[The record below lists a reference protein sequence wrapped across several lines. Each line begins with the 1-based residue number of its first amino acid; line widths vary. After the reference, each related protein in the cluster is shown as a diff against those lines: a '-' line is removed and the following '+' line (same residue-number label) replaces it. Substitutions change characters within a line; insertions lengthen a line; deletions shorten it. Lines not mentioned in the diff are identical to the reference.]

1 VKLNFEPKILSQHI
15 DTLKTSHKSTC
26 ESDFNGK
33 FQNFCNLLD
42 DLKFEAQN
50 VKGFNN
56 KDRFVVSELLGLGK
70 FRVHAQGSQAYKY
83 IVSNDDIKVQ
93 IGNIKFGSD
102 RPQILIHYSQSFLFT
117 VGHKKAYLMGKKF
130 VEKALGSTY
139 DNVTE
144 IHLACDIWG
153 ISYEF
158 DDFHRF
164 QTNFKK
170 TEIATSDADLVQ
182 FVGKRRLETISF
194 GKGAFMFRIYDKLA
208 QLRSYPEKK
217 ALILTK
223 WILNG
228 YEPDSKARI
237 FRHEIQL
244 RDEHLKKHIPLD
256 TSDRVGHIF
265 ANLSGLWAYALQ
277 KVQFVNLNSSELERV
292 KNYENSET
300 IRKIFHRAKTDKKRF
315 HFWDVLGYWDNVL
328 VSQTLTYKAY
338 KESKK
343 KTAEKAVKTFVSTT
357 YKSFGAEP
365 DMLKEVFEI
374 ANSELLKYRG
384 LTLHQYA
391 QLKVVDSFVQNESL
405 VINHGI
411 VPPDIHEKSFIE
423 AHRAY
428 FSVLDT
434 VPEIIR
440 QDVRNK
446 RFENYTNRRLALEAE
461 SVF

>member
-1 VKLNFEPKILSQHI
+1 MIYTFDKNQNLIGTYDEKEELTVANLNLKINKAA
-15 DTLKTSHKSTC
+15 TL
-26 ESDFNGK
+26 
-33 FQNFCNLLD
+33 
-42 DLKFEAQN
+42 DLEFPANKEN
-50 VKGFNN
+50 VNSLKNVVFLAVPYPNN
-56 KDRFVVSELLGLGK
+56 KQKLLFL
-70 FRVHAQGSQAYKY
+70 RVMTRTDKEY
-83 IVSNDDIKVQ
+83 
-93 IGNIKFGSD
+93 
-102 RPQILIHYSQSFLFT
+102 T
-117 VGHKKAYLMGKKF
+117 V
-130 VEKALGSTY
+130 
-139 DNVTE
+139 
-144 IHLACDIWG
+144 
-153 ISYEF
+153 EF

-170 TEIATSDADLVQ
+170 AEIATSDADLVQ

-365 DMLKEVFEI
+365 DMLKEVFET